1 MSKEKQERF
10 LQLYEPLHDRFS
22 RFCQS
27 RAYDDMDYKD
37 LINDVLLIAYE
48 KMSDLRD
55 EQAFLGFLFG
65 ITRGVLSNFKQK
77 RRTERM
83 PEGGAHPTSEQRDP
97 QTQTDL
103 NFLYHCLDQLPEAQ
117 KDCILLFEISG
128 FSIKEIA
135 EIQNCSE
142 SAVKQRLKRG
152 REALV
157 AQMNYESQLKT
168 L

>member
-1 MSKEKQERF
+1 MSKEKQDRF
-10 LQLYEPLHDRFS
+10 LQLYEPLHERFT

-27 RAYDDMDYKD
+27 RVYDGMDYKD

-48 KMSDLRD
+48 KFAELRD
-55 EQAFLGFLFG
+55 DKAFLGFLFG

-77 RRTERM
+77 KKTERFQ
-83 PEGGAHPTSEQRDP
+83 EGGAHPRSHHDP

-103 NFLYHCLDQLPEAQ
+103 NFLYHCLDQLPESQ
-117 KDCILLFEISG
+117 KDCILLFELSG

-135 EIQNCSE
+135 EIQDCSE
-142 SAVKQRLKRG
+142 SAIKQRLKRG
-152 REALV
+152 REALT